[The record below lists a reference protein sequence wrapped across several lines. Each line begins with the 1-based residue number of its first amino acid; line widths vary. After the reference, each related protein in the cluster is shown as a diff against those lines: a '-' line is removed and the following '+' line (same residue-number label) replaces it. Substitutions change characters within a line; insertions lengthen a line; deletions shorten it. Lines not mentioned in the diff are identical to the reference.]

1 MEKEILIQLDII
13 CLQTLL
19 KKSKNVFFKIN
30 IMFLI
35 ENLKKELKSEKKGQM
50 T

>member
-19 KKSKNVFFKIN
+19 KKNKNAFLKIN

-35 ENLKKELKSEKKGQM
+35 EDLKKELKSEKKGQM